1 MRDLREKDFD
11 KAEADYYDQLCSAG
25 TQWAINMS
33 LKAIKENGLFDENDK
48 KEIFEM
54 QIDMIQSL
62 NKEVDDL
69 KEKVRLLTIDNDK
82 LKVKL
87 GDSNGL

>member
-1 MRDLREKDFD
+1 MSEK
-11 KAEADYYDQLCSAG
+11 KYTNY
-25 TQWAINMS
+25 
-33 LKAIKENGLFDENDK
+33 DK

-87 GDSNGL
+87 GDTNGL